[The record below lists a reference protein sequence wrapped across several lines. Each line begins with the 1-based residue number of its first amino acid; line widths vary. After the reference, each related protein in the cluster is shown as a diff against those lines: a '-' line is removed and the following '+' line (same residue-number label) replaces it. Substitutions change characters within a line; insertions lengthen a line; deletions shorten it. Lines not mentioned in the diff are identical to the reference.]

1 MVSYHGYFQY
11 QHIIQADPIEK
22 KEVCRIPEN
31 TISGY
36 LHNHPE
42 YRLFTWMIKK
52 AEMELK
58 MGDQQFDATLF
69 VVNDKDLLKQFGSD
83 DFFVNMDKNQAYN
96 ILYAHL
102 LNKKIHKKTLM
113 SQRLTKIY
121 TKNEKTQIIFLNN
134 YGDITLNNMSKL
146 IKEDIRLQNGV
157 IHVVD
162 HLILPVF

>member
-1 MVSYHGYFQY
+1 
-11 QHIIQADPIEK
+11 
-22 KEVCRIPEN
+22 
-31 TISGY
+31 
-36 LHNHPE
+36 
-42 YRLFTWMIKK
+42 
-52 AEMELK
+52 
-58 MGDQQFDATLF
+58 
-69 VVNDKDLLKQFGSD
+69 
-83 DFFVNMDKNQAYN
+83 MDKNQAYN